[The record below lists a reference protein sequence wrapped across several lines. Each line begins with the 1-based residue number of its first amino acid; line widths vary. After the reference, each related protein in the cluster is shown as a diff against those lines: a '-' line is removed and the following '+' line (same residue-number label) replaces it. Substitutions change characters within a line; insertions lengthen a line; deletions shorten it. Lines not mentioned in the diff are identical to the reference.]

1 MNKSKK
7 ADKRSDYTLVFA
19 FLINILL
26 SIFQIIGGILSGSLS
41 LIADALHNFSDA
53 ITIGLGL
60 FARIIGRRPAD
71 KIRSFG
77 YKRAEMIAAFINVI
91 SLIIIGFFLIYEAI
105 LRFIEPSVI
114 SGKLVIIVASIALIV
129 DLATTIITAYLSR
142 ESTNMKVVYLHNL
155 TDTLASVAV
164 IIGGFFILKYDMYWI
179 DTFLTLLIALY
190 ILIQSFL
197 LTPDI
202 LNFFMDGTPKGI
214 NIDQIK
220 KKIEEIDLVIDMHD
234 IHVWGI
240 DEEQNALEAHVI
252 VEVSELNEVE
262 KLKYQIKEILDK
274 SFNISHSTLEF
285 EPNLNLK

>member
-7 ADKRSDYTLVFA
+7 EEKRSDYTLIFA

-91 SLIIIGFFLIYEAI
+91 SLIIIGFFLIYEAL

-114 SGKLVIIVASIALIV
+114 SGELVIIVASIALIV

-164 IIGGFFILKYDMYWI
+164 IIGGIFILKYDMYWI

>member
-7 ADKRSDYTLVFA
+7 EEKRSDYTLIFA

-41 LIADALHNFSDA
+41 LIADALHNFTDA

-105 LRFIEPSVI
+105 LRFFEPSII
-114 SGKLVIIVASIALIV
+114 SGKLVIIVASIALII

-220 KKIEEIDLVIDMHD
+220 KKIEEIDLVVDMHD

-240 DEEQNALEAHVI
+240 DEEQKALEAHVI

>member
-7 ADKRSDYTLVFA
+7 EEKRSDYTLIFA

-71 KIRSFG
+71 EIRSFG

-155 TDTLASVAV
+155 TDTLASIAV

-220 KKIEEIDLVIDMHD
+220 KKIEEIDLVIDMHN

>member
-7 ADKRSDYTLVFA
+7 EEKRSDYTLIFA

-220 KKIEEIDLVIDMHD
+220 KKIEEIDLVVDMHD

-240 DEEQNALEAHVI
+240 DEEQKALEAHVI

>member
-7 ADKRSDYTLVFA
+7 EEKRSDYTLIFA

-220 KKIEEIDLVIDMHD
+220 KKIEEIDLVVDMHD

>member
-7 ADKRSDYTLVFA
+7 EEKRSDYTLIFA

-220 KKIEEIDLVIDMHD
+220 KKVEEIDLVIDMHD

>member
-105 LRFIEPSVI
+105 LRFIEPSII

-179 DTFLTLLIALY
+179 DTFLTLLIAIY
-190 ILIQSFL
+190 ILLQSFL

-220 KKIEEIDLVIDMHD
+220 KKVEEIDLVIDMHD

-252 VEVSELNEVE
+252 VEVSELKEVE
-262 KLKYQIKEILDK
+262 KLKYQIKEILDE

>member
-7 ADKRSDYTLVFA
+7 ADKRSDYTLIFA
-19 FLINILL
+19 FLINVLL

-41 LIADALHNFSDA
+41 LIADALHNFTDA
-53 ITIGLGL
+53 ITIGLGI

-105 LRFIEPSVI
+105 LRFIEPNII

-129 DLATTIITAYLSR
+129 DLATTIITAYLSK

-155 TDTLASVAV
+155 ADTLASVAV

-179 DTFLTLLIALY
+179 DAFLTLLIALY
-190 ILIQSFL
+190 ILLQSFM

-220 KKIEEIDLVIDMHD
+220 KKVEEIDLVIDMHD

-240 DEEQNALEAHVI
+240 DEQQNALEAHVI
-252 VEVSELNEVE
+252 VEVSELKEVE
-262 KLKYQIKEILDK
+262 KLKYQIKGILDE

-285 EPNLNLK
+285 EPKLNLK

>member
-7 ADKRSDYTLVFA
+7 EEKRSDYTLIFA

-105 LRFIEPSVI
+105 LRFVEPSVI

-220 KKIEEIDLVIDMHD
+220 KKIEEIDLVVDMHD

-240 DEEQNALEAHVI
+240 DEEQKALEAHVI

>member
-7 ADKRSDYTLVFA
+7 ADKRSDYTLIFA
-19 FLINILL
+19 FLINVLL

-41 LIADALHNFSDA
+41 LIADALHNFTDA
-53 ITIGLGL
+53 ITIGLGI

-71 KIRSFG
+71 EIRSFG

-105 LRFIEPSVI
+105 LRFIEPNII
-114 SGKLVIIVASIALIV
+114 SGKLMIIVASIALIV
-129 DLATTIITAYLSR
+129 DLATTIITAYLSK

-155 TDTLASVAV
+155 ADSLASVAV

-179 DTFLTLLIALY
+179 DAFLTLLIALY
-190 ILIQSFL
+190 ILLQSFL

-220 KKIEEIDLVIDMHD
+220 KKVEEIDLVIDMHD

-252 VEVSELNEVE
+252 VEVSELKEVE
-262 KLKYQIKEILDK
+262 KLKYQIKGILHK

>member
-7 ADKRSDYTLVFA
+7 EEKRSDYTLIFA

-105 LRFIEPSVI
+105 LRFFEPSII
-114 SGKLVIIVASIALIV
+114 SGKLVIIVASIALII

-220 KKIEEIDLVIDMHD
+220 KKIEEIDLVVDMHD

-240 DEEQNALEAHVI
+240 DEEQKALEAHVI

>member
-7 ADKRSDYTLVFA
+7 EEKRSDYTLIFA

-262 KLKYQIKEILDK
+262 KIKYQIKGILDEG
-274 SFNISHSTLEF
+274 FNISHSTLEF

>member
-7 ADKRSDYTLVFA
+7 EEKRSDYTLIFA

>member
-7 ADKRSDYTLVFA
+7 EEKRSDYTLIFA

-91 SLIIIGFFLIYEAI
+91 SLIIIGFFLIYEAL

-252 VEVSELNEVE
+252 VEVTELNEVE

>member
-1 MNKSKK
+1 MNETIK

-41 LIADALHNFSDA
+41 LIADALHNFTDA

-220 KKIEEIDLVIDMHD
+220 KKIEEIDLVLDMHD

-274 SFNISHSTLEF
+274 SFKISHSTLEF

>member
-7 ADKRSDYTLVFA
+7 ADKRSDYTLIFA
-19 FLINILL
+19 FLINVLL

-41 LIADALHNFSDA
+41 LIADALHNFTDA
-53 ITIGLGL
+53 ITIGLGI

-105 LRFIEPSVI
+105 LRFIEPNII
-114 SGKLVIIVASIALIV
+114 SGKLMIIVASIALIV
-129 DLATTIITAYLSR
+129 DLATTIITAYLSK

-155 TDTLASVAV
+155 ADSLASVAV

-179 DTFLTLLIALY
+179 DAFLTLLIALY
-190 ILIQSFL
+190 ILLQSFM

-220 KKIEEIDLVIDMHD
+220 KKVEEIDLVIDMHD

-252 VEVSELNEVE
+252 VEVSELKEVE
-262 KLKYQIKEILDK
+262 NLKYQIKGILDK
-274 SFNISHSTLEF
+274 NFNISHSTLEF

>member
-7 ADKRSDYTLVFA
+7 EEKRSDYTLIFA

-114 SGKLVIIVASIALIV
+114 SGELVIIVASIALIV

>member
-7 ADKRSDYTLVFA
+7 AEKRSDYTLIFA

>member
-1 MNKSKK
+1 MNETIK

-41 LIADALHNFSDA
+41 LIADALHNFTDA

-220 KKIEEIDLVIDMHD
+220 KKIEEIDLVLDMHD

>member
-7 ADKRSDYTLVFA
+7 EEKRSDYTLIFA

-114 SGKLVIIVASIALIV
+114 SGKLVIIVASIALII

-220 KKIEEIDLVIDMHD
+220 KKIEEIDLVVDMHD

-240 DEEQNALEAHVI
+240 DEEQKALEAHVI

>member
-7 ADKRSDYTLVFA
+7 QEKRSDYTLIFA

>member
-7 ADKRSDYTLVFA
+7 EEKRSDYTLIFA

-41 LIADALHNFSDA
+41 LIADALHNFTDA

-220 KKIEEIDLVIDMHD
+220 KKIEEIDLVVDMHD

-240 DEEQNALEAHVI
+240 DEEQKALEAHVI

>member
-7 ADKRSDYTLVFA
+7 EEKRSDYTLIFA

-91 SLIIIGFFLIYEAI
+91 SLIIIGFFLIYEAL

>member
-7 ADKRSDYTLVFA
+7 EEKRSDYTLIFA

-129 DLATTIITAYLSR
+129 DLATTIITAYLSK

-155 TDTLASVAV
+155 ADSLASVAV

>member
-7 ADKRSDYTLVFA
+7 ADKRSDYTLIFA
-19 FLINILL
+19 FLINVLL

-105 LRFIEPSVI
+105 LRFIEPNII
-114 SGKLVIIVASIALIV
+114 SGKLMIIVASIALIV

-179 DTFLTLLIALY
+179 DAFLTLLIALY
-190 ILIQSFL
+190 ILLQSFM

-220 KKIEEIDLVIDMHD
+220 KKVEEIDLVIDMHD

-252 VEVSELNEVE
+252 VEVSELKEVE
-262 KLKYQIKEILDK
+262 KLKYQIKEILDE

>member
-7 ADKRSDYTLVFA
+7 ADKRSDYTLIFA
-19 FLINILL
+19 FLINVLL

-41 LIADALHNFSDA
+41 LIADALHNFTDA
-53 ITIGLGL
+53 ITIGLGI

-105 LRFIEPSVI
+105 LRFIEPNII
-114 SGKLVIIVASIALIV
+114 SGKLMIIVASIALIV
-129 DLATTIITAYLSR
+129 DLATTIITAYLSK

-155 TDTLASVAV
+155 ADSLASVAV

-179 DTFLTLLIALY
+179 DAFLTLLIALY
-190 ILIQSFL
+190 ILLQSFM

-220 KKIEEIDLVIDMHD
+220 KKVEEIDLVIDMHD

-252 VEVSELNEVE
+252 VEVSELKEVE
-262 KLKYQIKEILDK
+262 NLKYQIKGILDK

>member
-1 MNKSKK
+1 MSKSKK
-7 ADKRSDYTLVFA
+7 EEKRSDYTLIFA

>member
-7 ADKRSDYTLVFA
+7 EEKRSDYTLIFA

-105 LRFIEPSVI
+105 LRFIEPSII

-179 DTFLTLLIALY
+179 DTFLTLLIAIY
-190 ILIQSFL
+190 ILLQSFL

-220 KKIEEIDLVIDMHD
+220 KKVEEIDLVIDMHD

-252 VEVSELNEVE
+252 VEVSELREVE

>member
-1 MNKSKK
+1 MNKSKNEE
-7 ADKRSDYTLVFA
+7 KRSDYTLIFA

-220 KKIEEIDLVIDMHD
+220 KKIEEIDLVVDMHD

-240 DEEQNALEAHVI
+240 DEEQKALEAHVI

>member
-7 ADKRSDYTLVFA
+7 EEKRSDYTLIFA

-105 LRFIEPSVI
+105 LRFIEPNII

-220 KKIEEIDLVIDMHD
+220 KKVEEIDLVIDMHD

>member
-7 ADKRSDYTLVFA
+7 EEKRSDYTLIFA

-91 SLIIIGFFLIYEAI
+91 SLIIIGFFLIYEAL

-114 SGKLVIIVASIALIV
+114 SGELVIIVASIALIV

-164 IIGGFFILKYDMYWI
+164 IIGGIFILKYDMYWI

-274 SFNISHSTLEF
+274 SYNISHSTLEF

>member
-1 MNKSKK
+1 MNETIK

-41 LIADALHNFSDA
+41 LIADALHNFTDA

-197 LTPDI
+197 LTPNI

-220 KKIEEIDLVIDMHD
+220 KKIEEIDLVLDMHD

>member
-1 MNKSKK
+1 
-7 ADKRSDYTLVFA
+7 
-19 FLINILL
+19 
-26 SIFQIIGGILSGSLS
+26 
-41 LIADALHNFSDA
+41 
-53 ITIGLGL
+53 
-60 FARIIGRRPAD
+60 
-71 KIRSFG
+71 
-77 YKRAEMIAAFINVI
+77 
-91 SLIIIGFFLIYEAI
+91 
-105 LRFIEPSVI
+105 
-114 SGKLVIIVASIALIV
+114 
-129 DLATTIITAYLSR
+129 
-142 ESTNMKVVYLHNL
+142 
-155 TDTLASVAV
+155 
-164 IIGGFFILKYDMYWI
+164 MYWI

-202 LNFFMDGTPKGI
+202 LNFLMDGTPKGI

>member
-7 ADKRSDYTLVFA
+7 ADKRSDYTLIFA
-19 FLINILL
+19 FLINVLL

-41 LIADALHNFSDA
+41 LIADALHNFTDA
-53 ITIGLGL
+53 ITIGLGI

-71 KIRSFG
+71 EIRSFG

-105 LRFIEPSVI
+105 LRFIEPNII
-114 SGKLVIIVASIALIV
+114 SGKLMIIVASIALIV
-129 DLATTIITAYLSR
+129 DLATTIITAYLSK

-155 TDTLASVAV
+155 ADSLASVAV

-179 DTFLTLLIALY
+179 DAFLTLLIALY
-190 ILIQSFL
+190 ILLQSFL

-220 KKIEEIDLVIDMHD
+220 KKVEEIDLVIDMHD

-252 VEVSELNEVE
+252 VEVSELKEVE
-262 KLKYQIKEILDK
+262 KLKYQIKGILDK

>member
-1 MNKSKK
+1 
-7 ADKRSDYTLVFA
+7 LIFA

-220 KKIEEIDLVIDMHD
+220 KKIEEIDLVVDMHD

-240 DEEQNALEAHVI
+240 DE
-252 VEVSELNEVE
+252 
-262 KLKYQIKEILDK
+262 
-274 SFNISHSTLEF
+274 
-285 EPNLNLK
+285 

>member
-7 ADKRSDYTLVFA
+7 EEKRSDYTLIFA

-220 KKIEEIDLVIDMHD
+220 KKVEEIDHVLDIHD

-240 DEEQNALEAHVI
+240 DEEQKALEAHVI

>member
-7 ADKRSDYTLVFA
+7 ADKRSDYTLIFA
-19 FLINILL
+19 FLINVLL
-26 SIFQIIGGILSGSLS
+26 SIFQIIGGMLSGSLS
-41 LIADALHNFSDA
+41 LIADALHNFTDA
-53 ITIGLGL
+53 ITIGLGI

-105 LRFIEPSVI
+105 LRFIEPNII
-114 SGKLVIIVASIALIV
+114 SGKLMIIVASIALIV
-129 DLATTIITAYLSR
+129 DLATTIITAYLSK

-155 TDTLASVAV
+155 ADTLASVAV

-179 DTFLTLLIALY
+179 DAFLTLLIALY
-190 ILIQSFL
+190 ILLQSFL

-220 KKIEEIDLVIDMHD
+220 KKVEEIDLVIDMHD

-252 VEVSELNEVE
+252 VEVSELKEVE
-262 KLKYQIKEILDK
+262 SLKIQIKEILDK

>member
-7 ADKRSDYTLVFA
+7 EEKRSDYTLIFA

-91 SLIIIGFFLIYEAI
+91 SLIIIGFFLIYEAL

-114 SGKLVIIVASIALIV
+114 SGELVIIVASIALIV